1 MMKRSFMKR
10 FLILGLAVTL
20 IFTLASCGK
29 NDEKADSTD
38 MSGTVSSVKED
49 GQENK
54 FRKFDLND
62 FADVAPRRIVFYN
75 YGQNFES
82 VTGYYDIVHK
92 EGILNAV
99 TKSADSQI
107 SFIEKYFPEYVFGAE
122 SDDCLEL
129 EYVDQYNSYLYF
141 KVHLLKNGDVL
152 IQDCC
157 YWKTTDEVYLIVKG
171 GFNNSDPNEQLL
183 DFTYCFR
190 NFNEELNISRNVKD
204 RLIETEYYSI
214 ELPESWIGKCHFS
227 LYKSDYGEIF
237 CDFWTGDRSEDG
249 LYIAS
254 LCLFPESMD
263 YKELRKYKLLG
274 KLSANNEIYNVIIAD
289 SVGEK
294 EDWVQTMTDEFYT
307 AVITSIQSPGHTLE
321 LYGENPDSFVS
332 DDIPS
337 ISVWSDYLGKTFSP
351 KSTYM
356 DVTRSCLSAD
366 GTANSAGV
374 GSIYGAY
381 AKSNVNYYWVDDGR
395 NFRYYGVQN
404 GTIVAYMDEVSD
416 FNRNVRYYA
425 SDACL
430 TVAPKIVTDGNWNYC
445 MWELENGYIVMKVVK
460 TASSYANWIVYTVA
474 HFKDRDMCFWLSPNI
489 EELIA
494 DRTAKMA
501 EQERREQQEEQELS
515 ESKRKAEE
523 EANALAEKRVKKEL
537 QQLID
542 NQYSDYVRI
551 GETANGSINSYWVKV
566 LSADKKQITL
576 RIWNDTRL
584 YDTPIDQ
591 TVKLTIL
598 SISNRPYSLS
608 DASKI
613 VEAGFAND
621 ISGYYECYLEHS
633 PFRAEINAMDSNG
646 NKGYQILIEENAITL
661 NGFDPI
667 KDKLGGIDFTNSPRY
682 YY

>member
-1 MMKRSFMKR
+1 MKRSIMR
-10 FLILGLAVTL
+10 RLLILGLAVLL
-20 IFTLASCGK
+20 IFSLASCGK
-29 NDEKADSTD
+29 SDEKVDTTD
-38 MSGTVSSVKED
+38 LSGTVSSVKED
-49 GQENK
+49 GQGSEVSRQK
-54 FRKFDLND
+54 TESE
-62 FADVAPRRIVFYN
+62 I
-75 YGQNFES
+75 S
-82 VTGYYDIVHK
+82 VTSPLETDFFSVRFPDEWCDNCCYTLEYNKNGSVGYTVKFKINPMYRGNYD
-92 EGILNAV
+92 GWLFSLYV
-99 TKSADSQI
+99 TDDYSTFYERFDD
-107 SFIEKYFPEYVFGAE
+107 YVGLITDGE
-122 SDDCLEL
+122 SDDL
-129 EYVDQYNSYLYF
+129 
-141 KVHLLKNGDVL
+141 
-152 IQDCC
+152 
-157 YWKTTDEVYLIVKG
+157 YLIAEYPSGTQAKEEYI
-171 GFNNSDPNEQLL
+171 NLYELL
-183 DFTYCFR
+183 
-190 NFNEELNISRNVKD
+190 
-204 RLIETEYYSI
+204 
-214 ELPESWIGKCHFS
+214 
-227 LYKSDYGEIF
+227 YGEI
-237 CDFWTGDRSEDG
+237 SEIIDG
-249 LYIAS
+249 VYATDTNRNFIAKGNGTS
-254 LCLFPESMD
+254 ENNTD
-263 YKELRKYKLLG
+263 T
-274 KLSANNEIYNVIIAD
+274 AN
-289 SVGEK
+289 
-294 EDWVQTMTDEFYT
+294 
-307 AVITSIQSPGHTLE
+307 
-321 LYGENPDSFVS
+321 
-332 DDIPS
+332 DIPS
-337 ISVWSDYLGKTFSP
+337 ISVWSDYLDKTFSP